1 MTVAAA
7 LRNVRRTVGAGLAA
21 PLDARPSDGAPR
33 GSVDS
38 VLAATVTALVGFGI
52 VMVYTASAVLATVQ
66 YRDPQFFLKRQ
77 CAYSA
82 AGLAVMWVVRYVDYH
97 RLYKMTYPLL
107 GVVGLLLVAC
117 VT

>member
-33 GSVDS
+33 GSVDA

-52 VMVYTASAVLATVQ
+52 VMGARYE
-66 YRDPQFFLKRQ
+66 
-77 CAYSA
+77 
-82 AGLAVMWVVRYVDYH
+82 AGRAW
-97 RLYKMTYPLL
+97 KAPKSW
-107 GVVGLLLVAC
+107 
-117 VT
+117 